1 MYSVLF
7 CVVKGR
13 KEGFLELVV
22 MCQVDKFATAQ
33 IVPSAPGGC

>member
-7 CVVKGR
+7 RVVKGR

-22 MCQVDKFATAQ
+22 MCQIDKFATAQ